1 MSILAF
7 LLSAVFVPILVN
19 EFTDWLP
26 WFAARLVGAAARTLP
41 PGVRQR
47 YTDEWLAELDASPGN
62 LSKLAVAVRIF
73 VRAPATSMAI
83 SGLPSIKA
91 MAVKALF
98 DKLVAAWTLVV
109 MAPMLTAIA
118 LAIKITDGGP
128 VFVRQTRIGKDGEPF
143 RVWRFRTTTVAG
155 TGGRKLQLTNA
166 GTWLRRYSLDE
177 LPQLFNLLL
186 GDMSLV
192 GPRPVLPVEMAKY
205 RDRAPYRLAVRPGF
219 TGLWQISGR
228 SDLSWNQAAHLDQ
241 RYVDNW
247 SLALD
252 LQILWRTWAAIR
264 DRAPA
269 PGTGQRRPSWRPDWW
284 DFPLECAHGHPWMPD
299 SVRVS
304 WSPCECPSAMAACTD
319 GPTGHLAVYCR
330 YPGCQSAW
338 YRLPD

>member
-1 MSILAF
+1 
-7 LLSAVFVPILVN
+7 LLIHQVP
-19 EFTDWLP
+19 
-26 WFAARLVGAAARTLP
+26 RTLP

-73 VRAPATSMAI
+73 VRAPATSVAI

-118 LAIKITDGGP
+118 QTIKITDGGP

-155 TGGRKLQLTNA
+155 TGGRKLQLTKA

-192 GPRPVLPVEMAKY
+192 GPRPVLPVEVAKY
-205 RDRAPYRLAVRPGF
+205 RDRARCRLAVRPGF

-228 SDLSWNQAAHLDQ
+228 SDLSWNQAARLDQ
-241 RYVDNW
+241 RYVDDW

-252 LQILWRTWAAIR
+252 LQIPWRTWATIIR
-264 DRAPA
+264 GRAPA
-269 PGTGQRRPSWRPDWW
+269 PRRPSWRPDWW

-304 WSPCECPSAMAACTD
+304 WSMCECPAAVAACSD
-319 GPTGHLAVYCR
+319 RPPGHLAVYCCH
-330 YPGCQSAW
+330 PLCESVW
-338 YRLPD
+338 YRPWHESGNTQAS

>member
-41 PGVRQR
+41 PDVRQR

-73 VRAPATSMAI
+73 VRAPATSVAI
-83 SGLPSIKA
+83 SGLPSVKA
-91 MAVKALF
+91 MVVKALF

-118 LAIKITDGGP
+118 LVIKITDGGP
-128 VFVRQTRIGKDGEPF
+128 VFVRQTRIGKDGQPF

-155 TGGRKLQLTNA
+155 TGGRKLQLTKA
-166 GTWLRRYSLDE
+166 GTWLHRHSLDE
-177 LPQLFNLLL
+177 LPLLFNLLL

-192 GPRPVLPVEMAKY
+192 GPRPVLPAEVAKY
-205 RDRAPYRLAVRPGF
+205 RDRARCRLAVRPGI

-228 SDLSWNQAAHLDQ
+228 QTCPPTRQRGWTSD
-241 RYVDNW
+241 
-247 SLALD
+247 
-252 LQILWRTWAAIR
+252 TWT
-264 DRAPA
+264 
-269 PGTGQRRPSWRPDWW
+269 TGP
-284 DFPLECAHGHPWMPD
+284 
-299 SVRVS
+299 
-304 WSPCECPSAMAACTD
+304 
-319 GPTGHLAVYCR
+319 
-330 YPGCQSAW
+330 
-338 YRLPD
+338 